1 MVPKQAQPVPIHGN
15 KVPEDTALRR
25 LTPEDRDR
33 IGFDAWEPSLLR
45 KMLRAQQQEQD
56 GGGQ

>member
-1 MVPKQAQPVPIHGN
+1 MVAKQAQPGSIDDN
-15 KVPEDTALRR
+15 KVPEDTALRS

-45 KMLRAQQQEQD
+45 KMLRAQQQKQD
-56 GGGQ
+56 GGDR